1 MEVKQ
6 LEVRNNVFVD
16 HLKILLADRFSN
28 MPVRFTISYMVGET
42 EGVKGLYFE
51 IQSTQAG
58 IIYDKF
64 EELKAYELPS
74 DKEEE
79 FISEVVNDL
88 ILGGLTFLYVE
99 KGKLMHTEHHQKKLV
114 TTHTLFLN

>member
-6 LEVRNNVFVD
+6 LKEIENIFVD
-16 HLKILLADRFSN
+16 HLKKIISDRFSN
-28 MPVRFTISYMVGET
+28 MPVRFKISYMIGET

-51 IQSTQAG
+51 IQSTQVG

-79 FISEVVNDL
+79 FISDVVNDL

-99 KGKLMHTEHHQKKLV
+99 KGKLMHTEHRPKKLV
-114 TTHTLFLN
+114 ATHTLFLN